1 MPLVVRTVTAE
12 TKLQGSSAGTGSATA
27 YQTPQ
32 PGRPGS
38 SISLPRSGPA
48 AVSSSTVDV
57 RPEDAGDLDAEGL
70 ADVLVDDVR
79 RSPDRTDDVAVLV
92 LRTR

>member
-1 MPLVVRTVTAE
+1 MTRPRRSTPV
-12 TKLQGSSAGTGSATA
+12 SATA

-38 SISLPRSGPA
+38 PISLPRSGPA
-48 AVSSSTVDV
+48 AVSSSTVDA

-70 ADVLVDDVR
+70 AGVLVDDVR
-79 RSPDRTDDVAVLV
+79 RSAHRSDDVAVPV

>member
-1 MPLVVRTVTAE
+1 M
-12 TKLQGSSAGTGSATA
+12 
-27 YQTPQ
+27 
-32 PGRPGS
+32 
-38 SISLPRSGPA
+38 PRSGPA

-79 RSPDRTDDVAVLV
+79 RSAHRSDDVAVPV